1 MTQRGRLIMRHFSIH
16 SFKTGGWT
24 PYIRRISGVSIP
36 RPWKSSILISDTPA
50 FVESAG
56 SLPFDAS
63 TPLLSPVFAFDTAF
77 DEEQEQSSDST
88 RNDTLYTTRY
98 QPRDIQILILLIT
111 ITQTTWLLAKIVLIF
126 TIVKDQALQYR
137 CYLAK
142 VSHSH
147 HVQGKF

>member
-1 MTQRGRLIMRHFSIH
+1 MRHFSIH

-36 RPWKSSILISDTPA
+36 KPWKSSIFITDTPA

-56 SLPFDAS
+56 SLSFDSS
-63 TPLLSPVFAFDTAF
+63 TPLLPSAFPFDTAF
-77 DEEQEQSSDST
+77 DEEQEQIKDST
-88 RNDTLYTTRY
+88 RNDTPYTTRY
-98 QPRDIQILILLIT
+98 QPRESQILILLIT
-111 ITQTTWLLAKIVLIF
+111 ITKTTCLQTKIVLIF
-126 TIVKDQALQYR
+126 TIVKDQALQSR
-137 CYLAK
+137 CNLAK

>member
-36 RPWKSSILISDTPA
+36 RPWKSSILITDTPA

-56 SLPFDAS
+56 SLSFDSS
-63 TPLLSPVFAFDTAF
+63 TPLLPSALPFDTAF
-77 DEEQEQSSDST
+77 DEEQEQSNDST

-98 QPRDIQILILLIT
+98 QPREIPILILLIT
-111 ITQTTWLLAKIVLIF
+111 ITQTTWLLAKIITKY
-126 TIVKDQALQYR
+126 TILKYRALQSR
-137 CYLAK
+137 CNRP
-142 VSHSH
+142 
-147 HVQGKF
+147 

>member
-36 RPWKSSILISDTPA
+36 RPWKSSILITDTPA

-56 SLPFDAS
+56 SLSFDS
-63 TPLLSPVFAFDTAF
+63 YTPLLPSALPFDTAF
-77 DEEQEQSSDST
+77 DEEQEQSNDST

-98 QPRDIQILILLIT
+98 QPREIPILILLIT
-111 ITQTTWLLAKIVLIF
+111 ITQTTWLLAKIITKY
-126 TIVKDQALQYR
+126 TILKYRALQSR
-137 CYLAK
+137 CNRP
-142 VSHSH
+142 
-147 HVQGKF
+147 